1 MASENEDL
9 FEVEID
15 KFNGNESQKLP
26 ISLFQEIEADM
37 CDRLMHGRSSPEDD
51 QTDGP
56 LEFIQN
62 IVENVRSEFDN
73 FIEDEGRKIFLKIL
87 TKIFTILFSV
97 KADSTEKII
106 KLVKN
111 LHLNSAENMVRTKL
125 VPRRLR
131 IRRWPPREPY
141 VQFKIKTILPKQKK
155 VQIKKKWTSH

>member
-9 FEVEID
+9 FEIEID

-51 QTDGP
+51 QTGGP

-106 KLVKN
+106 KL
-111 LHLNSAENMVRTKL
+111 
-125 VPRRLR
+125 
-131 IRRWPPREPY
+131 
-141 VQFKIKTILPKQKK
+141 
-155 VQIKKKWTSH
+155 

>member
-9 FEVEID
+9 FEIQID
-15 KFNGNESQKLP
+15 AFNGNESEKLP

-37 CDRLMHGRSSPEDD
+37 CDRLMHGRSSPKDY

-87 TKIFTILFSV
+87 TRIFSIHLSV

-106 KLVKN
+106 KLVKFSISTV
-111 LHLNSAENMVRTKL
+111 L
-125 VPRRLR
+125 
-131 IRRWPPREPY
+131 
-141 VQFKIKTILPKQKK
+141 KTWSEQ
-155 VQIKKKWTSH
+155 S